1 MKKAT
6 LTIAL
11 LGLVLLS
18 TTGGA
23 ETISPFSDKN
33 DIAG

>member
-1 MKKAT
+1 MKKAM
-6 LTIAL
+6 LTFAL

-18 TTGGA
+18 TTSDSG
-23 ETISPFSDKN
+23 TISPFSDKN